1 MIVANGCSR
10 CLILHYKLFLTG
22 EAVFRKITLFLLLFL
37 FPLVGQA
44 TASTYSYIIDH
55 GTPGVIASNSK
66 MARLVMI
73 GSGDCT
79 RIPYNIIADG
89 VKSLGGDLD
98 LSHPVSLPL
107 DFTTVTLSCSKAG
120 IKADV
125 SKEESGIFKG
135 D

>member
-1 MIVANGCSR
+1 M
-10 CLILHYKLFLTG
+10 
-22 EAVFRKITLFLLLFL
+22 FRKNILFLLLF
-37 FPLVGQA
+37 FPLA
-44 TASTYSYIIDH
+44 EPASASTYSYMIDH

-66 MARLVMI
+66 MARLVVI

-89 VKSLGGDLD
+89 VKSLEGNLD
-98 LSHPVSLPL
+98 LSRPVSLPL

-120 IKADV
+120 IKAEV